1 MKSVKEQWHQY
12 YQEYHDASWQ
22 KLHNNA
28 PRLKKEPDVMNL
40 MLVRRR
46 NEIQQEDTRDDEDLP
61 EENHEASNNVT
72 NNDTDNN
79 GVVEGQAEE
88 LTEYFKEL
96 EWFFQ
101 TEIETID
108 HCSLL

>member
-12 YQEYHDASWQ
+12 CQGYHDVSWQ

-28 PRLKKEPDVMNL
+28 PRLKKEPDAMNL
-40 MLVRRR
+40 
-46 NEIQQEDTRDDEDLP
+46 QQEDTRDDEDLP
-61 EENHEASNNVT
+61 EENHEARNNVT

-79 GVVEGQAEE
+79 GVVEEQAEE
-88 LTEYFKEL
+88 LTEYVKEL
-96 EWFFQ
+96 ESFFQ
-101 TEIETID
+101 IEIETID